1 MAARFLLLM
10 TGWALATCATAQV
23 PIIDYGFLAVPPSVE
38 VNSIV
43 VQPDGKILVGGAF
56 TNYAGSGKNN
66 LVRLNND
73 GTVDPGWNPGG
84 AGPGHV
90 VQDIVLMSD
99 GRILIG
105 GAFTAYNG
113 QVVQFVARLLPDG
126 TRDTTFNI
134 PDNTINGAV
143 RAIALQKDNKVI
155 AVGDFFECWGHS
167 SPHIARFNPDGSPD
181 LDFDMGTGFNEN
193 VHDVLV
199 LPDLRIAVTGA
210 FTLYD
215 GHNCGHVAV
224 LTEDGPYDTSVQ
236 NDPGFSGTGSVGEAL
251 ALQPDGKLLVAG
263 ELVYHNG
270 TAAGGVLR
278 LNPDGT
284 RDNGFNAPFYPFATV
299 NAVAVQ
305 DNGRILV
312 GGEYTDAMYAA
323 GITGPNRI
331 TRLLADGSVDTSFA
345 VGAGALPEAGSTA
358 YIRSIAVQPDGR
370 ILAGGRFGALDTET
384 QYRQLIRLYP
394 EAPTGVGEP
403 AGQSSLQV
411 FQDPSTRE
419 LVLHGIPRN
428 GGASEVLIHDG
439 SGRLVFQ
446 ATPRTTGQQELR
458 LAPHLDPGVHVVS
471 FRQGGFQASARL
483 LVR

>member
-284 RDNGFNAPFYPFATV
+284 RDNSFTSPFYPFAKAI
-299 NAVAVQ
+299 AVAVQ
-305 DNGRILV
+305 ADGRILV
-312 GGEYTDAMYAA
+312 GGEYTDAMYDI
-323 GITGPNRI
+323 GITGPNRL
-331 TRLLADGSVDTSFA
+331 TRLLADGTIDPSFA
-345 VGAGALPEAGSTA
+345 VGAGVLPDPGTTA
-358 YIRSIAVQPDGR
+358 YIRDITVQPDGR

-394 EAPTGVGEP
+394 EAPNGIAEHGPAAPLHAWHDPATGHVW
-403 AGQSSLQV
+403 LQWT
-411 FQDPSTRE
+411 STTK
-419 LVLHGIPRN
+419 GMAQIW
-428 GGASEVLIHDG
+428 IHDA
-439 SGRLVFQ
+439 SGRSVFQ
-446 ATPRTTGQQELR
+446 ATVATTGRDDLR
-458 LAPHLDPGVHVVS
+458 LSPRLGSGVYAVAV
-471 FRQGGFQASARL
+471 RQGEQQGA
-483 LVR
+483 VRFVVP